1 MGASTDNLVVGQKGR
16 PICNC
21 CMDPPLSP
29 HNSMHF
35 DWEHDCPSLDNDGG
49 DDEDNE
55 DNHADDDSED
65 YHADDD
71 NEDDHAECK
80 RRLYQER
87 MCEILHKDWKKKDKT
102 KCHLS
107 KSSVWSEDDHADDD
121 IDRIPFTGSI

>member
-1 MGASTDNLVVGQKGR
+1 MTVDTLLVNYFG
-16 PICNC
+16 
-21 CMDPPLSP
+21 
-29 HNSMHF
+29 
-35 DWEHDCPSLDNDGG
+35 DGG

-87 MCEILHKDWKKKDKT
+87 MCEILHKD
-102 KCHLS
+102 
-107 KSSVWSEDDHADDD
+107 
-121 IDRIPFTGSI
+121 